1 MKTRPSDMLTLW
13 ERFAECWPII
23 PHWAEAVMKFA
34 EGCAAWRWNSM
45 LCSTARRPMGFSF
58 LAFCTG
64 ECSLG
69 GTPWTMRTTNL
80 KEARWSVR
88 SRRFGSQMLAT
99 KRVLE

>member
-1 MKTRPSDMLTLW
+1 MLTLW

-58 LAFCTG
+58 LVFCTG
-64 ECSLG
+64 ECGPERHAMEDEDDES
-69 GTPWTMRTTNL
+69 
-80 KEARWSVR
+80 
-88 SRRFGSQMLAT
+88 
-99 KRVLE
+99 